1 MRLPFTLPSIGPIF
15 AVLRRHRL
23 MPLLVVVQIALAC
36 SILTNALSL
45 LQRQLAPMLVDDGI
59 AHGEVLLVDQLIQG
73 QGRWNTPA
81 VQTAQHALRQ
91 LPGVRAVAPTMG
103 LPMRQSI
110 SFVLP
115 LKSPAGITADATGY
129 SADGL
134 VQALGLEIVQGRDF
148 TDEEYAATGAI
159 FGRGNRNSI
168 VPVMITEALARHLFP
183 DGGALG
189 GHLGGNEGADDDS
202 HYLVVGIVRHLLRYQ
217 LSELDDGQAEYSLLY
232 PARSFEGLPILSYA
246 VRVDPGSREEVARAI
261 PALLKQ
267 QFGDQLMRNI
277 EPVVIDYE
285 SQRREAFAPR
295 RAAVWLLGTVCV
307 VVTLITVIG
316 IASLSGYWIEQRT
329 RQIGI
334 RRALGATRRQ
344 ILGYFR
350 WENLLLT
357 GAGLVLGLPL
367 ALAVNQLLMHYYELP
382 RLPLQWL
389 PIGAAT
395 LLLTGQFAV
404 SGPARRAAAVPP
416 AVATRS
422 A

>member
-1 MRLPFTLPSIGPIF
+1 MRTPFALPAIGPIF

-23 MPLLVVVQIALAC
+23 MPLLVIVQIALAC
-36 SILTNALSL
+36 AILTNALSL

-59 AHGEVLLVDQLIQG
+59 ARGQVLLVDQLIQG

-81 VQTAQHALRQ
+81 VRTAQHALRD
-91 LPGVRAVAPTMG
+91 LPGVRAVAPAMG

-115 LKSPAGITADATGY
+115 VKSPAGVTADVTGY

-134 VQALGLEIVQGRDF
+134 VQALGLDIVQGRDF
-148 TDEEYAATGAI
+148 TDEEYASTGAI
-159 FGRGNRNSI
+159 FDKGNRNNV
-168 VPVMITEALARHLFP
+168 VPVILTEALARHLFP
-183 DGGALG
+183 GGGALG
-189 GHLGGNEGADDDS
+189 GRLGGDEGPDDDS
-202 HYLVVGIVRHLLRYQ
+202 YYVVVGIVRHLLRYQ

-246 VRVDPGSREEVARAI
+246 VRTDPARRDEVAKAI

-267 QFGDQLMRNI
+267 QFGSQLMRNVD
-277 EPVVIDYE
+277 PVVIDYE
-285 SQRREAFAPR
+285 SQRRESFAPR

-307 VVTLITVIG
+307 VVTLITIIG

-344 ILGYFR
+344 ILSHFR

-357 GAGLVLGLPL
+357 CAGLLLGLPM

-389 PIGAAT
+389 PIGALA
-395 LLLTGQFAV
+395 LLLTGQLAVFA
-404 SGPARRAAAVPP
+404 PARRAAAVPP